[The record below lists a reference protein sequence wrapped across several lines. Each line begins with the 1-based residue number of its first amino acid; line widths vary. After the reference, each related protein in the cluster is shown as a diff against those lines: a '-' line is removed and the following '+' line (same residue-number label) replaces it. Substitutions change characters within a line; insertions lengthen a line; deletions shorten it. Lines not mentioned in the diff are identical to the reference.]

1 MADYFFDEDEDS
13 NGDVQF
19 KDGIY
24 NYRGYFVENEEE
36 EEKKFYEYG
45 AHFPYKYL
53 YNRLD
58 IILKE
63 RKENQKALEKKLKEK
78 QLEMN
83 KDSRD
88 DPATNEESKQNDN
101 LKDLLS
107 IFKQKGKSRNRGD
120 VDIGLTYIPQMNK
133 KKEEQINIIENGAIN
148 LIKST
153 AGKKNEIRNNNKNI
167 INGKGPEEKNGANL
181 KYNNYMNKNEK
192 SNNNKNISKK
202 VKSGNQKT
210 KIRKRNE
217 NKILNINNSLNVNNT
232 VSLNALNKTKFG
244 DKNNSKNLTHDIPY
258 KTQIKNN
265 LVNKLKYIQYSKEK
279 LRKEILKA
287 GNLEQKLI
295 KKVKMNQIIN
305 KFRNTNNKGCSYS
318 NYHGYQSTKN
328 TSSSKIALK
337 NNNNNKNINMGIY
350 KKPISSAHQ
359 NNENLDK
366 AKNNNNKFV
375 NQKNLIKNGN
385 TSQNLYIINGNIS
398 LNKNIISSKNISINK
413 NANQP
418 NKIQNKNIC
427 NHKAILLKKENCK
440 SSAENRNKLEFFEN
454 IGNKKTKNNV
464 SRNNN
469 IPIFNNQNYNSI
481 NKNFHSVNNPNKK
494 KVEIKNHVNINLTN
508 NFSNFNQ
515 QLKTQNLN
523 KVKGKIN
530 KMNKNSTDNL
540 NLKKYSPLKDAQK
553 KNKEMANN
561 DKKIDIKKKM
571 NINNIQERLKNHLLK
586 NNPNMNKKNK
596 IINKSL
602 YKNNAFINS
611 DSKYFKKNI
620 VSRNRNENSNINNE
634 KFTGKKN
641 NTMMQNKKKN
651 HININKNINNQQN
664 IIMNKL
670 GNALDNNSIN
680 FCSVR
685 DNKEFINKVNKKME
699 KNTKK
704 IDNYFD

>member
-167 INGKGPEEKNGANL
+167 INGKEPEEKNGANL
-181 KYNNYMNKNEK
+181 KYNNYMNKKEK

-279 LRKEILKA
+279 LREEILKA

-295 KKVKMNQIIN
+295 KKVKMNQII
-305 KFRNTNNKGCSYS
+305 K
-318 NYHGYQSTKN
+318 
-328 TSSSKIALK
+328 
-337 NNNNNKNINMGIY
+337 
-350 KKPISSAHQ
+350 
-359 NNENLDK
+359 
-366 AKNNNNKFV
+366 V
-375 NQKNLIKNGN
+375 VLIR
-385 TSQNLYIINGNIS
+385 IIMD
-398 LNKNIISSKNISINK
+398 
-413 NANQP
+413 
-418 NKIQNKNIC
+418 
-427 NHKAILLKKENCK
+427 
-440 SSAENRNKLEFFEN
+440 
-454 IGNKKTKNNV
+454 
-464 SRNNN
+464 
-469 IPIFNNQNYNSI
+469 
-481 NKNFHSVNNPNKK
+481 
-494 KVEIKNHVNINLTN
+494 IK
-508 NFSNFNQ
+508 
-515 QLKTQNLN
+515 
-523 KVKGKIN
+523 
-530 KMNKNSTDNL
+530 
-540 NLKKYSPLKDAQK
+540 AQK
-553 KNKEMANN
+553 
-561 DKKIDIKKKM
+561 I
-571 NINNIQERLKNHLLK
+571 HLHQK
-586 NNPNMNKKNK
+586 
-596 IINKSL
+596 
-602 YKNNAFINS
+602 
-611 DSKYFKKNI
+611 
-620 VSRNRNENSNINNE
+620 
-634 KFTGKKN
+634 
-641 NTMMQNKKKN
+641 
-651 HININKNINNQQN
+651 
-664 IIMNKL
+664 
-670 GNALDNNSIN
+670 
-680 FCSVR
+680 
-685 DNKEFINKVNKKME
+685 
-699 KNTKK
+699 
-704 IDNYFD
+704 

>member
-133 KKEEQINIIENGAIN
+133 KKEEQINVIENGAIN

-153 AGKKNEIRNNNKNI
+153 AGKKNEIKNNNKNI

-181 KYNNYMNKNEK
+181 KYNNYMNKKEK
-192 SNNNKNISKK
+192 INNNKNISKK

-232 VSLNALNKTKFG
+232 VSLNALNKTKFC

-305 KFRNTNNKGCSYS
+305 KFRNTNNKGGSYS

-337 NNNNNKNINMGIY
+337 NNNNKNINMGIY

-359 NNENLDK
+359 NNENSDKVK
-366 AKNNNNKFV
+366 AKNNNNKFI
-375 NQKNLIKNGN
+375 NQNNLIKNGN
-385 TSQNLYIINGNIS
+385 TSKNLYIINGNIS

-418 NKIQNKNIC
+418 NKIQNKNIS

-440 SSAENRNKLEFFEN
+440 SSTENRNKLEFFEN

-494 KVEIKNHVNINLTN
+494 KGEIKNHVNINLTN

-540 NLKKYSPLKDAQK
+540 NLKKYSPMKDAQK

-664 IIMNKL
+664 IILNKL
-670 GNALDNNSIN
+670 GNALNNNSIN

-685 DNKEFINKVNKKME
+685 DNKEFINKKME
-699 KNTKK
+699 KNPKK